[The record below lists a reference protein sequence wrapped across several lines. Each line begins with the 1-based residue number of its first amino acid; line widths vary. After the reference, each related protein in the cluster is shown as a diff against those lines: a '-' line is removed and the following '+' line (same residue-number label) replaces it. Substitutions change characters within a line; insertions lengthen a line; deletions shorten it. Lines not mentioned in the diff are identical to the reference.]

1 MFEVGRS
8 LIGIAVLLLI
18 AFALSMNRKAIKP
31 RIIIAALLTQISIG
45 AIVLF
50 I

>member
-1 MFEVGRS
+1 MLEVGRS

-18 AFALSMNRKAIKP
+18 AFAISMNRKAIKP

-45 AIVLF
+45 VKIF
-50 I
+50 Y